1 MMSFDVVCET
11 WFVFEQK
18 DKDIEQ
24 EDYLYINRENDN
36 NNKKTSEMR
45 WRGLLKDL
53 KDTSIYFL
61 WGLREDDED
70 EDFFNP

>member
-1 MMSFDVVCET
+1 MSFDVVKVDV
-11 WFVFEQK
+11 VFLHK
-18 DKDIEQ
+18 DKDIEAGRLLVHKQGKRQQQQ
-24 EDYLYINRENDN
+24 E
-36 NNKKTSEMR
+36 TSEMR

-70 EDFFNP
+70 EDFFKP